1 VNYHPP
7 RRFLKD
13 DLRAPPL
20 GDRIDAW
27 NRPGL
32 VHTSLAFPLR
42 RNRTNQRRTF
52 MSIMTP
58 QIRTGAPRGFTLAEV
73 LIALALVGM
82 MIGGIITS
90 YLAVAYRG
98 EWASASS
105 AAHRLS
111 VMKLEQ
117 LKAAPW
123 GDLMEL
129 ARNNPAGRRTSLGH
143 MDLPLSVPG
152 PFAATVEFWAE
163 AVPEGNPDPD
173 LLKLTVQCVWS
184 LGSRTYTNPNPALVT
199 YRGRD

>member
-1 VNYHPP
+1 MGQAWCILPW
-7 RRFLKD
+7 RFRCDAHKD
-13 DLRAPPL
+13 SQQGNLMP
-20 GDRIDAW
+20 
-27 NRPGL
+27 
-32 VHTSLAFPLR
+32 
-42 RNRTNQRRTF
+42 
-52 MSIMTP
+52 MMTL
-58 QIRTGAPRGFTLAEV
+58 QIRPGAPRGFTLAEV

-105 AAHRLS
+105 AAQRLS

-129 ARNNPAGRRTSLGH
+129 AQNNPSGMRTSVGH

-152 PFAATVEFWAE
+152 PFTATVEFWAE
-163 AVPEGNPDPD
+163 GVQTQPGSSGDPD
-173 LLKLTVQCVWS
+173 LLRLTVQCVWS